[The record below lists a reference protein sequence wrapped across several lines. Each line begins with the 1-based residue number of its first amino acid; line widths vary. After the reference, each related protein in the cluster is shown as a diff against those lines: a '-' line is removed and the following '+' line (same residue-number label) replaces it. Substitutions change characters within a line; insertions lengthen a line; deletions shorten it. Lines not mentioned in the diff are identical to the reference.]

1 MNSDQLSLLDPT
13 YLLGSPL
20 LNHRCYFEGWQFL
33 KQSDLKSVHPIPPLE
48 IPTIRIPS
56 RRQVLDGLLDR
67 IGKSTISGKKEFE
80 EYLLHKYRQNCRA
93 NTLKGAAISLAQ
105 FLAFYGATGNLGLGQ
120 ITKQDIGAFVEHLQD
135 RGLKP
140 NTVNCRLRALYAF
153 IRFLVEKKVLG
164 YELMER
170 KIKVK
175 LPDRLPRA
183 IDPVDLKQLL
193 SVIDNTRDRAL
204 ILLLVRTGMRIGE
217 LLNTRVSDVDFRE
230 KKVLIYQA
238 DKTAVGRVV
247 YYSEDAQEALS
258 AWMKIRDSICDYLFF
273 GRGHRPL
280 GYEAA
285 RGAFR
290 KYINKAGLEHSSYTL
305 HCLRHTFATDLLNA
319 GMRLECLQV
328 LLGHT
333 NLEVT
338 RRYARLTDKTR
349 EKEYFRAM
357 RRIEKGE
364 LDADDQRDH

>member
-1 MNSDQLSLLDPT
+1 MNSDQLSLLNPT
-13 YLLGSPL
+13 KFFGSPL
-20 LNHRCYFEGWQFL
+20 LDHRCFFEGRQFL

-48 IPTIRIPS
+48 MPTIRIPS
-56 RRQVLDGLLDR
+56 RRQILDGLLDR
-67 IGKSTISGKKEFE
+67 IGKSTVPGKEEFE
-80 EYLLHKYRQNCRA
+80 EYLLHKYRQNCRI
-93 NTLKGAAISLAQ
+93 NTLKGAAISLSQ
-105 FLAFYGATGNLGLGQ
+105 FLAFYGSTGSLELGQ
-120 ITKQDIGAFVEHLQD
+120 IKKQDIGAFIEHLQD

-140 NTVNCRLRALYAF
+140 NTVNCRLRAAYAF
-153 IRFLVEKKVLG
+153 IRFLVEKKMLG
-164 YELMER
+164 YEILER

-183 IDPVDLKQLL
+183 IDPVELKQLL

-204 ILLLVRTGMRIGE
+204 ILLLLRTGMRIGE
-217 LLNTRVSDVDFRE
+217 LLSTTVSDVDFKE

-247 YYSEDAQEALS
+247 YYSEDAKDALS
-258 AWMKIRDSICDYLFF
+258 AWMKIRNSICDHLFF

-285 RGAFR
+285 RTAFR
-290 KYINKAGLEHSSYTL
+290 KHINRAGLEHSGYTL

-333 NLEVT
+333 NLEIT

-349 EKEYFRAM
+349 EEEYFSAM

-364 LDADDQRDH
+364 LDADD

>member
-1 MNSDQLSLLDPT
+1 MNLDQLSLLNPT
-13 YLLGSPL
+13 YLLGSSL
-20 LNHRCYFEGWQFL
+20 INHRSNFVGWPFL
-33 KQSDLKSVHPIPPLE
+33 KKADLKSVHPIPQLE
-48 IPTIRIPS
+48 ISTIRIPS

-67 IGKSTISGKKEFE
+67 INRSAVSGKKEFE
-80 EYLLHKYRQNCRA
+80 EYLLHKYRQNCRSS
-93 NTLKGAAISLAQ
+93 TLQVAATSLTQ
-105 FLAFYGATGNLGLGQ
+105 FLAFYEATGNCGLER
-120 ITKQDIGAFVEHLQD
+120 ITKQDIAAFVEHLQD

-140 NTVNCRLRALYAF
+140 NSVNCRLRAVYAF

-183 IDPVDLKQLL
+183 IEPVELKQLL

-204 ILLLVRTGMRIGE
+204 IMLLLRTGMRIGE
-217 LLNTRVSDVDFRE
+217 LLNTRISDVDFKE

-247 YYSEDAQEALS
+247 YYSEDAKEALS
-258 AWMKIRDSICDYLFF
+258 AWMNIRDSICEHLFF
-273 GRGHRPL
+273 GQGHRPL

-285 RGAFR
+285 RAIFR
-290 KYINKAGLEHSSYTL
+290 KYLNKAGLEHSDYTL

-349 EKEYFRAM
+349 EEEYFRAM

-364 LDADDQRDH
+364 ADADDQRDH